1 MAGNDEGINAWMT
14 VNFLLGSLGG
24 TGKSDLLILGPL
36 LFPSLTG
43 QLVVFIEINNVAS
56 WARQR
61 IQCLSNPKLRPPL

>member
-36 LFPSLTG
+36 FPPAG
-43 QLVVFIEINNVAS
+43 QLVVFIEINNVGFWAS
-56 WARQR
+56 
-61 IQCLSNPKLRPPL
+61 SYSFYPN

>member
-36 LFPSLTG
+36 FAFAG
-43 QLVVFIEINNVAS
+43 QLVVFIGINYVGL
-56 WARQR
+56 WATRFGVY
-61 IQCLSNPKLRPPL
+61 PG

>member
-36 LFPSLTG
+36 FRLYRTTSGLYWD
-43 QLVVFIEINNVAS
+43 QLC
-56 WARQR
+56 RPLGDQ
-61 IQCLSNPKLRPPL
+61 IQCLSGVD